1 MWQIY
6 GEKETCG
13 TKGGLVSKWK
23 QSMNLVVTTNG
34 EKSAEVIVPRR
45 LQTSWEGLNF
55 RRWARRRIRAVYWK
69 QWKKPRTRYRMLRAL
84 KCEHWVAREMIRCR
98 KGYWRMAQ
106 VIGSVFK
113 NEIVVKLGYMSMFD
127 YYLIVRE
134 N

>member
-1 MWQIY
+1 MVNVRANLFCRESREEDACSLEINKY
-6 GEKETCG
+6 FKLADMKGLLAETD
-13 TKGGLVSKWK
+13 
-23 QSMNLVVTTNG
+23 Q
-34 EKSAEVIVPRR
+34 
-45 LQTSWEGLNF
+45 
-55 RRWARRRIRAVYWK
+55 WARRRIRAVYWK

-113 NEIVVKLGYMSMFD
+113 NEIVVKLGYTSMLD

>member
-1 MWQIY
+1 MKDKVREITDRHK
-6 GEKETCG
+6 GISNEKREETD
-13 TKGGLVSKWK
+13 
-23 QSMNLVVTTNG
+23 Q
-34 EKSAEVIVPRR
+34 
-45 LQTSWEGLNF
+45 
-55 RRWARRRIRAVYWK
+55 WARRRIRAVYWK

-84 KCEHWVAREMIRCR
+84 KCEHWVAVEMIRCR

-113 NEIVVKLGYMSMFD
+113 NEIVVKLGYISMLD